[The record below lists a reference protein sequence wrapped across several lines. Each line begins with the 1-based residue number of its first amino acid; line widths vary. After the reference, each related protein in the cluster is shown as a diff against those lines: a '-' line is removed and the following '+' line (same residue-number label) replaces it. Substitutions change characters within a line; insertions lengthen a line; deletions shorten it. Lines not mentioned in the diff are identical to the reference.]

1 VGIWAVLRVVHVC
14 AFLAD
19 GGVFVEFRDQLDF
32 TEGDLEDACKSR
44 TLIYVLGQTDLKG
57 AEDEDVVI
65 DISSNTVFRVS
76 CWSATVV

>member
-1 VGIWAVLRVVHVC
+1 MHVC
-14 AFLAD
+14 TFLAD
-19 GGVFVEFRDQLDF
+19 RGAFVEFRDQLDF

-44 TLIYVLGQTDLKG
+44 TLRYVLGQTDSKG

>member
-1 VGIWAVLRVVHVC
+1 VDIWAILRVVHVC
-14 AFLAD
+14 AFLTDRGA
-19 GGVFVEFRDQLDF
+19 FVEFRDQLDF
-32 TEGDLEDACKSR
+32 TEGDLEDVRKSR
-44 TLIYVLGQTDLKG
+44 TLRYVLGQTDSKG